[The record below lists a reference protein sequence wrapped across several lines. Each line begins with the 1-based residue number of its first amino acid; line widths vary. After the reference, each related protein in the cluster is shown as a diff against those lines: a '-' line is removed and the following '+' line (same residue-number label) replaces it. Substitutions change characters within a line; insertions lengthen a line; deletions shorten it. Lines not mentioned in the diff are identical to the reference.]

1 MKLVINISK
10 IAVLTGH
17 NRYESKRD
25 YLIDF
30 WKKTNKDD
38 FLKYKELA
46 EFEIKDD
53 KIVFDN
59 IAIKHKLDIHT
70 DLYKCYN
77 SKNANV
83 HISVDNCVSTGGDGG
98 GSCKASQRMANL
110 KCEDCPIGKH
120 VSANKEFCSL
130 CVAGKFQDEVG
141 KAKCKACTTAD
152 AVCNK
157 FPGATSQQAMT
168 GTASTQ
174 AIPSLPPAEQQNE
187 VQITEVISDA
197 FTVNNVVD
205 PDDKCASSR
214 VRTADGIDFN
224 TKVNIYIVL
233 GVMALASILMHRY
246 LPEQARGMDLMF
258 AKVSFYVSGLSK
270 RRITLRRKSLFGSF
284 STW

>member
-1 MKLVINISK
+1 
-10 IAVLTGH
+10 
-17 NRYESKRD
+17 
-25 YLIDF
+25 
-30 WKKTNKDD
+30 
-38 FLKYKELA
+38 
-46 EFEIKDD
+46 
-53 KIVFDN
+53 
-59 IAIKHKLDIHT
+59 
-70 DLYKCYN
+70 
-77 SKNANV
+77 
-83 HISVDNCVSTGGDGG
+83 
-98 GSCKASQRMANL
+98 MANL
-110 KCEDCPIGKH
+110 KCEDCPIGKQ

-130 CVAGKFQDEVG
+130 CVAGKFQDEAG

-270 RRITLRRKSLFGSF
+270 RRTLRRKLLLVNLGSF

>member
-1 MKLVINISK
+1 M
-10 IAVLTGH
+10 
-17 NRYESKRD
+17 
-25 YLIDF
+25 
-30 WKKTNKDD
+30 
-38 FLKYKELA
+38 
-46 EFEIKDD
+46 
-53 KIVFDN
+53 
-59 IAIKHKLDIHT
+59 
-70 DLYKCYN
+70 
-77 SKNANV
+77 
-83 HISVDNCVSTGGDGG
+83 
-98 GSCKASQRMANL
+98 
-110 KCEDCPIGKH
+110 
-120 VSANKEFCSL
+120 
-130 CVAGKFQDEVG
+130 AGKFQDEVG

-214 VRTADGIDFN
+214 VRRVADGIDFN

-270 RRITLRRKSLFGSF
+270 RRITLRRKSLLGSF
-284 STW
+284 SAW